1 MLRLD
6 LKPGD
11 SVRIGD
17 GANSVV
23 VTLEEKS
30 GKAARIA
37 FQADRSVPIVKI
49 QKRTAADLMKGGLA
63 QAAST

>member
-17 GANSVV
+17 YAVI
-23 VTLEEKS
+23 TLEEKS

-37 FQADRSVPIVKI
+37 FQADRSVAISKI
-49 QKRTAADLMKGGLA
+49 QKKTPADLMKGGIGGEA
-63 QAAST
+63 RN